1 MALVRDPITGQLVDD
16 GRPLPPGIAPT
27 ADQTRAQNEAR
38 MRQNAAEF
46 RTSLSNL
53 PNQLTAAAVT
63 PFVTAAGVAS
73 GAIPLAYTS
82 AREGRGDLQP
92 TYAERLAN
100 YQSNQP
106 SPLGAAEAQRVVGLA
121 TQAGVDYR
129 NQMQAQARPP
139 VSLLAMQQSA
149 AQGAQSS
156 APGGSDARD
165 YDAEVA
171 AAVQPAAAL
180 SADQQ
185 PQRGNYTQYNTN
197 LDALRQRALPTAGI
211 DLGAAALAAERAAA
225 PAAPRGLTVIG
236 TGNNLRNLLTSES
249 ADERLAARVLLRDA
263 RERDIAAGQVNADL
277 ERARMAGQFGLQ
289 DTGLRGQF
297 GLQERELANVAQ
309 VEAAR
314 QQGLASLA
322 AAEAR
327 AAGTVQAAQL
337 RSQGQAGAEAVN
349 QANLALA
356 RQLYREGADPATV
369 SAALNGT
376 LRPQALPRPQIV
388 NGAFGPLGVLD
399 PATGQIRDFTQEERT
414 ALQGNANLTLPQSQ

>member
-16 GRPLPPGIAPT
+16 DRPLPPGIAPT

-46 RTSLSNL
+46 RTSLANL

-73 GAIPLAYTS
+73 GAIPLTYTS

-100 YQSNQP
+100 YQSRQP
-106 SPLGAAEAQRVVGLA
+106 SPLGAAEAQHVAGLA
-121 TQAGVDYR
+121 AQAGVDYR

-139 VSLLAMQQSA
+139 VSLMALQV
-149 AQGAQSS
+149 AQSS
-156 APGGSDARD
+156 APGGSAARD

-185 PQRGNYTQYNTN
+185 PQRGNYTQYSTN

-211 DLGAAALAAERAAA
+211 DLGAAALAAERIATPAA

-263 RERDIAAGQVNADL
+263 RERDIAAGQVNAEL

-297 GLQERELANVAQ
+297 GLQERELASVAQ

-376 LRPQALPRPQIV
+376 LRPQAPQRPQIV

-399 PATGQIRDFTQEERT
+399 PATGQIRDFTPEERA

>member
-73 GAIPLAYTS
+73 GAIPLTYTS

-100 YQSNQP
+100 YQSRQP
-106 SPLGAAEAQRVVGLA
+106 SQLGAAEAQRVVGLA

-139 VSLLAMQQSA
+139 VSLLAMQQPA
-149 AQGAQSS
+149 AQVAQSS

-211 DLGAAALAAERAAA
+211 DLGAAALAAERIATPAA

-263 RERDIAAGQVNADL
+263 RERDIAAGQVNAEL

-289 DTGLRGQF
+289 DTGLRGRF

-314 QQGLASLA
+314 QQGLAGLA

-337 RSQGQAGAEAVN
+337 RSQGNAGTDALRQQEALTQQFLNAQIEDAVATNDLARLNQLLLGRFAPQQTLPTNPLNGAPLTPAEQALEQQLNLARLRA
-349 QANLALA
+349 QTANL
-356 RQLYREGADPATV
+356 
-369 SAALNGT
+369 
-376 LRPQALPRPQIV
+376 PQ
-388 NGAFGPLGVLD
+388 
-399 PATGQIRDFTQEERT
+399 
-414 ALQGNANLTLPQSQ
+414 